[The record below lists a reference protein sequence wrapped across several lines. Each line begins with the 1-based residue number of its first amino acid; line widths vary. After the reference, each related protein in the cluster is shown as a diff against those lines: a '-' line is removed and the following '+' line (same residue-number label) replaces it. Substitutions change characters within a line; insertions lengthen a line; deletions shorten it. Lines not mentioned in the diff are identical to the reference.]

1 MIYMTNDLTIKN
13 TNSFSKKQM
22 IVQKSKRSIEKND
35 QKLYHINNNQIKSWW
50 KTNFNI
56 FWHKNVAYKRFKKL
70 NETTSREQS
79 SNKKTIIKQQTS
91 NKSKKQ

>member
-35 QKLYHINNNQIKSWW
+35 QKLYHINNNQIKS
-50 KTNFNI
+50 
-56 FWHKNVAYKRFKKL
+56 
-70 NETTSREQS
+70 
-79 SNKKTIIKQQTS
+79 
-91 NKSKKQ
+91 